1 MWEIGTL
8 GNLSILILYILH
20 SALPL
25 ICMVVLVGTS
35 LHSML

>member
-8 GNLSILILYILH
+8 GNSSILIR
-20 SALPL
+20 ALPF

-35 LHSML
+35 LDSML